1 MNFTIKWKS
10 FALRYTSAALCIS
23 LLTGMFGGLD
33 IRAVSP
39 APSAQIGA
47 TGNEGWT
54 PSKQLGVQGRHEGD
68 LSLAALP
75 YAQLSDQDVPECV
88 GTAQAEEKDH
98 VKRLYKQ
105 ETDLNTVI
113 FQNRDGSKTMYYYNI
128 PVKYVDEKGGVRDKS
143 NALEVPTSRALTE
156 YGFENKAN
164 DVKTYFPQKLDTGSG
179 VLLEHTDI
187 RIEMAPE
194 RAVRYAKINDNL
206 EQKKGR
212 LPQDLLTVGMDAADN
227 GLAPGLQ
234 RKVNLDAVPA
244 PGVKQI
250 IADEEASAEM
260 VAYDD
265 VFGDGT
271 TLRYA
276 PTYTG
281 FKEDIV
287 LDSYT
292 GMHEFSFIVKTHGL
306 ALVPHETSAY
316 FVDPLTGEQKA
327 WLGEILVHDSAGAFS
342 DSSSYS
348 HQYKIE
354 KIRQD
359 EEYRVTL
366 IVDPAYLRAPER
378 VYPVTIDPS
387 ITINFRG
394 IQDAT
399 IYSNY
404 QSSEGLSG
412 SIFVGNYSSRYG
424 GSKGVARTLVQ
435 FPGFLDNSTYV
446 SLWSNQIQNVTYYIR
461 DLMCE
466 SDTVQIDYYR
476 ATKHWEERDVKCSC
490 EMWYAYKDYLGSINV
505 GYNKGVSSPGGSG
518 SGQWYG
524 LDLTDIA
531 KEWKKGTTDRY
542 GIMMRAENELRGAR
556 TFASADRGSNLPVV
570 IVEYNENTIPVS
582 QVCVSS
588 RFKTLS
594 VGETS
599 VLSATV
605 VPSTATNKL
614 LYYSTSDPKI
624 VSVSSSGYLCAKD
637 AGSAVITVRS
647 ASDGS
652 KLDQCHVLVERDPIP
667 LSPSLAD
674 QIGGPP
680 RYFPDGTP
688 ITNENK
694 TDYHDGVKYTKIYFQ
709 KYVWPLRVA
718 TWDALNVPQGMRTYE
733 DPCYQAWVTATYGK
747 NWLQKFWSCAE
758 AFLFGVSDAAAST
771 VEGTWL
777 LITDPAS
784 IVEGMDFLLKG
795 IIENGPERQQLS
807 QLLSNAIDQCW
818 ADFTGSP
825 ESRSRLIGRV
835 VGEILIGIAATKGIT
850 KALDALEDTKT
861 FQYLAKGLS
870 SGSTSADDMLIAL
883 GNAIDTSE
891 DTVNFIN
898 KMKARSYELRSVF
911 SRKKWQN
918 GGNMALAEVNL
929 PGVSNEF
936 KAFSKVSDY
945 SSECAELGYSL
956 YRNSGDRYFRKLR
969 IAGRDANFDSEAKI
983 LEDIAHKLGDNRNAV
998 GNITLYTE
1006 LAPCPSC
1013 QYVINQFRERYP
1025 NINLTVYDNNFHI
1038 YTEPFVVPTDKYEL
1052 IW

>member
-1 MNFTIKWKS
+1 MSFTIKWKS

-47 TGNEGWT
+47 AGNEGWT
-54 PSKQLGVQGRHEGD
+54 PSKQPGVLGRHEGD

-105 ETDLNTVI
+105 ETDLHTVI

-128 PVKYVDEKGGVRDKS
+128 PVKYVDEKGVVRDKS
-143 NALEVPTSRALTE
+143 NALEVPASRALTE

-194 RAVRYAKINDNL
+194 RAVKYAGVNDNL
-206 EQKKGR
+206 EQEKGR
-212 LPQDLLTVGMDAADN
+212 LPQDLLTAGMDAADN

-250 IADEEASAEM
+250 IADEESSAEM

-327 WLGEILVHDSAGAFS
+327 WLGEILVHDSAGVFS

-476 ATKHWEERDVKCSC
+476 ATKHWEELDVKCSC

-582 QVCVSS
+582 QVCVSPTY
-588 RFKTLS
+588 KGMY
-594 VGETS
+594 VGETAYLTAT
-599 VLSATV
+599 VLPSNASNKGVYYLSSDSNIVGVGYDSGLICARRSGTATITVYSSEDPSIHASCTVKVVMRYCGGDSYRDVTKHDLIMQNDGSYKCWICNYKVKSPILQDKDILSQEDYLRVVSCEQAYIYYSYLAENQLCSITGLYAPYGLLKLIDDIRSSPEYAQKYDYQDGSGKYYRSMEDKYTTFIPEKGEGPLPNYLTTLRVSATKITNANILLYNGV
-605 VPSTATNKL
+605 LEGIGEIALGLASFYFGVPSEMVSAIMISL
-614 LYYSTSDPKI
+614 SDKDI
-624 VSVSSSGYLCAKD
+624 VNSSNNILQILIGQIKD
-637 AGSAVITVRS
+637 DTLS
-647 ASDGS
+647 
-652 KLDQCHVLVERDPIP
+652 IP
-667 LSPSLAD
+667 LSILLDMIVLGS
-674 QIGGPP
+674 
-680 RYFPDGTP
+680 
-688 ITNENK
+688 
-694 TDYHDGVKYTKIYFQ
+694 DYKDMEVGDWYIRMEMKHG
-709 KYVWPLRVA
+709 
-718 TWDALNVPQGMRTYE
+718 
-733 DPCYQAWVTATYGK
+733 
-747 NWLQKFWSCAE
+747 
-758 AFLFGVSDAAAST
+758 
-771 VEGTWL
+771 VEGYTTY
-777 LITDPAS
+777 IT
-784 IVEGMDFLLKG
+784 
-795 IIENGPERQQLS
+795 
-807 QLLSNAIDQCW
+807 
-818 ADFTGSP
+818 
-825 ESRSRLIGRV
+825 
-835 VGEILIGIAATKGIT
+835 
-850 KALDALEDTKT
+850 
-861 FQYLAKGLS
+861 
-870 SGSTSADDMLIAL
+870 
-883 GNAIDTSE
+883 
-891 DTVNFIN
+891 
-898 KMKARSYELRSVF
+898 
-911 SRKKWQN
+911 
-918 GGNMALAEVNL
+918 
-929 PGVSNEF
+929 
-936 KAFSKVSDY
+936 Y
-945 SSECAELGYSL
+945 SSEGNL
-956 YRNSGDRYFRKLR
+956 K
-969 IAGRDANFDSEAKI
+969 KI
-983 LEDIAHKLGDNRNAV
+983 END
-998 GNITLYTE
+998 YT
-1006 LAPCPSC
+1006 
-1013 QYVINQFRERYP
+1013 VNGF
-1025 NINLTVYDNNFHI
+1025 
-1038 YTEPFVVPTDKYEL
+1038 
-1052 IW
+1052 